1 MTGART
7 ITHDNL
13 AALVADL
20 AAAGTRVT
28 APARGADGKVDYR
41 PIASLAEA
49 ALGAELPRRSLK
61 EFFLPASEPLF
72 SWRQEGAKVDLR
84 AVPTEFPPH
93 LVLGAR
99 PCDAAAVEIL
109 DHVMGWDYRDELWFG
124 RRAATTI
131 ATLACP
137 GVDGSCFCTAT
148 GRGPESTKGS
158 DLMLYPIDGGYLVEV
173 VTPKGDAL
181 VTAHAARFIS
191 ASDASRP
198 VSPDPGPRTP
208 DPASLPMPAIAEW
221 LARNFEHELWRD
233 IALRCHGCGAC
244 ASVCPTCHCFDIV
257 DEPEGVT
264 EGTRRR
270 NWDTCQTGLFTLHAS
285 GHNPRRDQHARIR
298 QRVTHKFSIYPAK
311 FGEVLCTGCGRCARA
326 CPGGMDLPEILGRI
340 AALAG
345 AASGPEAAV

>member
-72 SWRQEGAKVDLR
+72 SWRQEGASVDLR
-84 AVPTEFPPH
+84 AVPTEFAPH

-99 PCDAAAVEIL
+99 PCDAAAVEVL
-109 DHVMGWDYRDELWFG
+109 DRVMGWDYRDQLWFG

-148 GRGPESTKGS
+148 GQGPESTKGS
-158 DLMLYPIDGGYLVEV
+158 DLMLYPIDGGYLVEI
-173 VTPKGDAL
+173 VTAKGDAL
-181 VTAHAARFIS
+181 ATAHAARFAA

-198 VSPDPGPRTP
+198 VASGHGPRATGH
-208 DPASLPMPAIAEW
+208 ASLPMPAIAGW
-221 LARNFEHELWRD
+221 LARNFEHEFWRD
-233 IALRCHGCGAC
+233 VALRCHGCGAC

-264 EGTRRR
+264 AGTRRR

-298 QRVTHKFSIYPAK
+298 QRVTHKFSIYPAR
-311 FGEVLCTGCGRCARA
+311 FGEVLCTGCGRCSRA

-345 AASGPEAAV
+345 AASGSEAAV